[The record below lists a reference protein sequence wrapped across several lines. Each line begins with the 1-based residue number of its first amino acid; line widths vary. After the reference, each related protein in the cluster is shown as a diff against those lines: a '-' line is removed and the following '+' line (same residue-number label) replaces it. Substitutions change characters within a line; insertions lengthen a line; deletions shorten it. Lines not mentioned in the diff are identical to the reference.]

1 VQYALEGNIT
11 NTGGAVQWVGEFLR
25 LSQPAEDAAAMARS
39 VGDSGGVYLVPAF
52 AGLGAP
58 YWDAGARGLI
68 SGLTRGSTAAH
79 VARATLD
86 SVAYQVFD
94 VFEAMQKDAGGSVPV
109 LLADGGA
116 SRNDDLMQ
124 FQADIL
130 GCPVIRSTSADLS
143 ACGAGWLA
151 GLAVG
156 YWESLAEL
164 GALPREGDRFEPLLD
179 GGRRDDLLSGWRDAV
194 ARSRSTAQQGDAP
207 ASSALVTARD

>member
-1 VQYALEGNIT
+1 V
-11 NTGGAVQWVGEFLR
+11 VEFLG

-58 YWDAGARGLI
+58 YWDAEARALI

-86 SVAYQVFD
+86 SIAYQVFD
-94 VFEAMQKDAGGSVPV
+94 VFDAMQRDAGTSVPA

-116 SRNDDLMQ
+116 SRNDSLMQ

-143 ACGAGWLA
+143 ARGAGWLA

-156 YWESLAEL
+156 YWKSLAEL
-164 GALPREGDRFEPLLD
+164 QALPRQTDRFEPAVD
-179 GGRRDDLLSGWRDAV
+179 VGRRDRLLSGWRDAV
-194 ARSRSTAQQGDAP
+194 ARCRSQVRSEGSP
-207 ASSALVTARD
+207 AEAAIETARA